1 MGGKKTR
8 LNNIYCHMKDRCH
21 NPNSDMYKYYGARGI
36 EVCLEWRNSYNTFKE
51 WALSN
56 GYSEDL
62 TIDRIDNNKGYCPV
76 NCRWITMKEQSR
88 NKRSN
93 RLITYKGETKTLTE
107 WAEITGV
114 NRRTLQNR
122 LCRSHMDVELAF
134 CKDKLYGNK
143 VTYKGETKTVS
154 QWANIIGIS
163 EVALY
168 QRIFVRKIPLEKAFQ
183 KECKK

>member
-8 LNNIYCHMKDRCH
+8 LNNIYYHMKDRCH
-21 NPNSDMYKYYGARGI
+21 NSNSDMYKYYGARGI

-56 GYSEDL
+56 GYSEEL
-62 TIDRIDNNKGYCPV
+62 TIDRIDNNKGYCPA
-76 NCRWITMKEQSR
+76 NCRWVTMKEQSR

-93 RLITYKGETKTLTE
+93 RLIAYKGETKTLTE
-107 WAEITGV
+107 WAEIMGV

-122 LCRSHMDVELAF
+122 LCRSHMNVELAF

-163 EVALY
+163 EGALY
-168 QRIFVRKIPLEKAFQ
+168 QRIFKRKIPLEKALQ
-183 KECKK
+183 KEYKK